1 MNIYK
6 YIFIFGAA
14 FFDFIVV
21 HVTRHVS
28 PAIGCFS
35 LLFFAFLSSLCFSC
49 RYQVLQMEFEISEF
63 WYFMLIVTGEGE
75 EVDEE
80 RGRVLAL

>member
-1 MNIYK
+1 
-6 YIFIFGAA
+6 
-14 FFDFIVV
+14 
-21 HVTRHVS
+21 
-28 PAIGCFS
+28 
-35 LLFFAFLSSLCFSC
+35 
-49 RYQVLQMEFEISEF
+49 MEFEISEF